1 MFRCSDKRISTYT
14 NNPYI
19 YPILSGKIA
28 GCQRRDLFDGRY
40 DAENQSDRFVSG
52 KEGDNGQD
60 KIIQNPLKLMMAFR
74 WVLYICGG
82 ETGIDRLLVY
92 LALMLGK
99 EIKK

>member
-1 MFRCSDKRISTYT
+1 MFRCSDSRITTNT
-14 NNPYI
+14 NNPYLYAI
-19 YPILSGKIA
+19 QLVKIA

-52 KEGDNGQD
+52 KEGDNGQN
-60 KIIQNPLKLMMAFR
+60 KILNLMMAFL

-82 ETGIDRLLVY
+82 ESGIDRRLVY
-92 LALMLGK
+92 LARKFGK